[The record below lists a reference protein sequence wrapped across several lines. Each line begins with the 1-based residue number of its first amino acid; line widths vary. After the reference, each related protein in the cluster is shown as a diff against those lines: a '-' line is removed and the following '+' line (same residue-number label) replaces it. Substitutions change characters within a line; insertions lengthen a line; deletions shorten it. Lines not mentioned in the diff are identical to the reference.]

1 MGPDEKVAILRGS
14 LGRGLYARYPIRAG
28 EKILE
33 FDGPL
38 LSHDEVLAL
47 GDAQAYTI
55 QVGPDEYIDT
65 RPPGR
70 FTNHSCEPNAGVSND
85 RVLIA
90 LRDIAAADEIQFDY
104 STTMSENHW
113 TMDCRCGQ
121 PRCRRQIRDFHFL
134 PPSLQAYYIRLGF
147 VQSFIVR
154 EWRNKVAA
162 ERRPVDAKRVL
173 RIREA

>member
-1 MGPDEKVAILRGS
+1 MTPDEKVVVMSGH
-14 LGRGLYARYPIRAG
+14 LGRGVHARYPIRAG

-33 FDGPL
+33 LDGPRL
-38 LSHDEVLAL
+38 THAEVLAL
-47 GDAQAYTI
+47 GNAQACTI

-70 FTNHSCEPNAGVSND
+70 FTNHSCEPNAGVSGD
-85 RVLIA
+85 RYLVA
-90 LRDIAAADEIQFDY
+90 LRDIAVAEEIRFDY

-113 TMDCRCGQ
+113 TMDCRCGR

-134 PPSLQAYYIRLGF
+134 PPTLQAYYIRLGS
-147 VQSFIVR
+147 VQSFIVK

-162 ERRPVDAKRVL
+162 DRRAVDAPRML
-173 RIREA
+173 RARRA

>member
-1 MGPDEKVAILRGS
+1 MTPDEKVIVMEGR
-14 LGRGLYARYPIRAG
+14 LGRGVHARYPIVAG
-28 EKILE
+28 ERILE

-55 QVGPDEYIDT
+55 QVDADAYIDT

-70 FTNHSCEPNAGVSND
+70 FTNHSCEPNAGVSGD
-85 RVLIA
+85 RFLVA
-90 LRDIAAADEIQFDY
+90 LRDIAAAEEIQFDY

-113 TMDCRCGQ
+113 TMDCRCGR
-121 PRCRRQIRDFHFL
+121 PRCRRQVRDFHFL
-134 PPSLQAYYIRLGF
+134 PPSLQAYYIRLGL
-147 VQSFIVR
+147 VQSFITR
-154 EWRNKVAA
+154 EWRTKVAA
-162 ERRPVDAKRVL
+162 ERRAADPQRML